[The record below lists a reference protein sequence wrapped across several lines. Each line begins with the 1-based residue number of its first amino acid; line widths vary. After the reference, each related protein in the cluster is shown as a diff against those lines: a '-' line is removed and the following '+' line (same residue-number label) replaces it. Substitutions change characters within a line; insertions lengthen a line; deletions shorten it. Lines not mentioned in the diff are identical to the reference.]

1 MKRWALLSIHVMNKR
16 TLLASLVLLCTV
28 ELPTPVPAASQ
39 DWSVIGGAVLGAA
52 TGSWMT
58 VAYIT
63 ARARAGDPLDS
74 SEEAITAAAAP
85 MLAGFATG
93 LAIGARAEDR
103 LGGTV
108 LWGSVGWA
116 TGIGIGALLGEHI
129 WDDPAARWAGGV
141 LGGAVGI
148 LIGGTVGYVTSGTDA
163 NPVAGGGVPLVVRVH
178 F

>member
-1 MKRWALLSIHVMNKR
+1 MKREI
-16 TLLASLVLLCTV
+16 LLATLVLLCTV
-28 ELPTPVPAASQ
+28 ELATPVTATSQ
-39 DWSVIGGAVLGAA
+39 DWSVVGGGVLGAA
-52 TGSWMT
+52 TGSWMS

-74 SEEAITAAAAP
+74 ADEAIALAAAP

-93 LAIGARAEDR
+93 VAIGAFAEER

-116 TGIGIGALLGEHI
+116 TGIGIGALLGGHL
-129 WDDPAARWAGGV
+129 WDDPSARWAGGV
-141 LGGAVGI
+141 LGGAVG
-148 LIGGTVGYVTSGTDA
+148 LLVGGTVGYVTSGTEPSLA
-163 NPVAGGGVPLVVRVH
+163 AGGGVPLVVGLH